1 MPMFFIAVGLVAA
14 AVLWWYRRKMMNEA
28 ANDAAEVL
36 GRARRAVRGEKQR
49 KLNGTSPLSS
59 IDDPVVAAATL
70 LASIASD
77 GVALA
82 PQREAAL
89 RKEIAAIAAG
99 GKTDDAVAYGLW
111 AAGQVGDAAQ
121 VIDRVAPFL
130 RDHLD
135 EAEKADLLMM
145 IRRVATAGGP
155 PLSMLEPRMHRLR
168 QKLGVVVN

>member
-1 MPMFFIAVGLVAA
+1 MPLFFIVVGLVV
-14 AVLWWYRRKMMNEA
+14 AVLWWYRRKMMKEA

-49 KLNGTSPLSS
+49 KLNGGASSLSP

-82 PQREAAL
+82 PQREAVL
-89 RKEIAAIAAG
+89 RKEISAIAAG
-99 GKTDDAVAYGLW
+99 GKSDEAVDYGLW

-121 VIDRVAPFL
+121 VIDRLAPFL

-135 EAEKADLLMM
+135 ETEKADLLMM
-145 IRRVATAGGP
+145 IRRVATASGP
-155 PLSMLEPRMHRLR
+155 SLSMLEPRMHRLR